1 MNAQQAFDRLIA
13 AANLPVRMQ
22 RGGGIGDTLREDRGS
37 LTTDPSGR
45 GSVATQFRS
54 TRPSPPTG
62 GGGGGSDEEPTTLP
76 VGSDPSQTAMTPV
89 KAKNVPTFLT
99 PAQLAKIRTRAGFQR
114 FPGGKRPPDQDR
126 AQKILDL
133 QRRGFKFGNYAD
145 DRELF
150 ERMLENSG
158 FAQKMGAGISG
169 MFKEDGD
176 RSIGRFVYD
185 PRTEKIK
192 GFESEAPGVGI
203 AGLIAQALGG
213 SLGEKPM
220 VFTGSDDFD
229 FLSANI
235 PDPRDEDREPYG
247 AIDPCPPGFVLK
259 NGVCT
264 PIEESVDEPD
274 TPKGIPGFEM
284 FEEGGIVQN
293 LESIQ
298 DRAQEFSDFVSSKIS
313 GSGAANFMST
323 PSYPAGQMSSPVLL
337 GGPQTV
343 LGAFDRLSAEDAY
356 AKAVEDARSQRAG
369 GFMGR
374 ITLPGEMSFDEFAD
388 GYNRRL
394 NNPTQ
399 VNLMNSPFNSLV

>member
-37 LTTDPSGR
+37 RTTGRGGR

-54 TRPSPPTG
+54 TRPTRPTG
-62 GGGGGSDEEPTTLP
+62 GGGGNNDDADNLP
-76 VGSDPSQTAMTPV
+76 AAPVPV
-89 KAKNVPTFLT
+89 KSQPVPTPLT

-264 PIEESVDEPD
+264 PIEQPVEEPD
-274 TPKGIPGFEM
+274 TPDGIPGFEM
-284 FEEGGIVQN
+284 FAEGGIV
-293 LESIQ
+293 S
-298 DRAQEFSDFVSSKIS
+298 
-313 GSGAANFMST
+313 
-323 PSYPAGQMSSPVLL
+323 LL
-337 GGPQTV
+337 
-343 LGAFDRLSAEDAY
+343 R
-356 AKAVEDARSQRAG
+356 
-369 GFMGR
+369 
-374 ITLPGEMSFDEFAD
+374 
-388 GYNRRL
+388 
-394 NNPTQ
+394 
-399 VNLMNSPFNSLV
+399 